1 MLGAD
6 RRRLGDAARDP
17 PLLSMTFV
25 IEVFVYPEYWAM
37 HLMWTSLLLFLVTK
51 GPDVFSLDHCARRI
65 LRAKGIL
72 V

>member
-1 MLGAD
+1 
-6 RRRLGDAARDP
+6 
-17 PLLSMTFV
+17 MTFV